1 MAKSPSKRFG
11 ILLTTSLFII
21 LAMAL
26 YYIYTQN
33 VKETKVKRRAFKVLY
48 RQASDLAEKEKD
60 IRAQYIEPLIIELT
74 GINNAIKGKMELRDS
89 VRDILKK
96 PTPPLTFNP
105 DLQQLSEHLR
115 SKNSEKLAQKQL
127 NKQINELNELIKK
140 KEELHAAF
148 RTSLDAKNT
157 AEDWYLLRG
166 ISYEVAHEDSSESI
180 FIRKEQLF
188 GDVFGTELFTSY
200 AVFRNDTIIY
210 KTTDDLS
217 DLKLVLMQKKN
228 EGGDTSGS
236 DIDKGFLLSKTKEK
250 SGYGLIN
257 PSENQLLI
265 NIGGQDYQAFIIPVQ
280 SFGMTHL
287 VGLMSNNKYLSMKR
301 GFDRGFISA
310 ITIFIVLLLLGIPVV
325 KLMVVT
331 PGEAFTIKS
340 MITLLFSGAGLFF
353 MVLFF
358 SLYVSN
364 KTYIKNHIIGDGE
377 HLEQLSKDIEN
388 AFSNEIDS
396 MLLQLDV
403 LADVVKDPA
412 LVTDP
417 TLPDGSTL
425 LSLGKGFNTL
435 NAALQR
441 EIKEKAIAKIDSG
454 PYPNWLEAFT
464 ASLTDTMETVFVLE
478 NGKEW
483 KQSPTGIDISKRDY
497 VQNTDRFNKDGG
509 YFGFESI
516 FSLNTAKPQVVISQK
531 LQNTDYAVCVT
542 AEMHSL
548 NNVVLPYGYSF
559 CIIDK
564 NGKEWFHQNP
574 RNNLRENLFE
584 ETDHFPLLKA
594 AVKSRRSNTLT
605 CDYKMKSNLMHIAP
619 LDSDMGLFL
628 VTMCDVND
636 YYQIFHQSAY
646 MILGSALLIF
656 MFWLLVSIIYRWY
669 NKMYNP
675 SRYQAHSLLYFFP
688 HKHFINK
695 YTRLIFL
702 NSTFLILFVAATL
715 MLYDLVYVNHWVRLI
730 GLAGAGL
737 FLWNIKEMQATDS
750 NFTFAHLSI
759 TFLTQIAL
767 LFSIEYLLGGSFK
780 SWSIVFSIGLLTLI
794 NLVLFFIL
802 KNKWLKEWT
811 PEWSFKV
818 YFAYIFSFAMA
829 AIFVPLFTVYTVV
842 FNQEIT
848 LHFMHQQ
855 RYVADKLIER
865 QIRFE
870 KDNKQLVVDELNKS
884 GKYFNNIHGLHKIE
898 PKPNDSGKLRILST
912 ENYVQLFGDVRSVL
926 YFINN
931 KIEDRGNLVKP
942 NYISSADSLYVYS
955 IAHNKL
961 KLQVKSGG
969 YPYFYSDTALA
980 MDAVSAWDLIKRFRG
995 FVVGLFLVIGLYIA
1009 FFPKIARYL
1018 FPQYKY
1024 RRDRLGNSKNI
1035 ARPAKGANRYLVTM
1049 PDKQFFETVLKTDN
1063 AKMVALHDRDQR
1075 QAFINL
1081 DPTGIDLY
1089 LFWQHGMFE
1098 NVDELKDLVVHMEQ
1112 LVSNR
1117 LYRSISVVC
1126 FDNPVVN
1133 VGELQWR
1140 MEKIKGDNPELATLI
1155 NQLLSLFAGFS
1166 LSYIPLLNQ
1175 RDMNNVSQD
1184 VFKGELAWLNSEV
1197 GNNAFLLS
1205 RYHDIIEKEDSFE
1218 KNETDGVVNDY
1229 NVYVTHL
1236 IFLSYYQ
1243 KVWNSCS
1250 NKEKSVLY
1258 DISEDHMINMHK
1270 EGVVTE
1276 LINKGLVCN
1285 DRYLSLFNLSFTHFV
1300 AHQQMEVMRINAILR
1315 DTNASG
1321 WSQYSLPIKLLA
1333 GAILIFLFVTQQE
1346 FLSGIQSIIVSV
1358 GALITFGARFLN
1370 NPFKSGATPAD

>member
-21 LAMAL
+21 LAMGL

-33 VKETKVKRRAFKVLY
+33 VKENKVKRRAFKVLY

-74 GINNAIKGKMELRDS
+74 GINNAIKEKKDRIDS
-89 VRDILKK
+89 IQDILIV
-96 PTPPLTFNP
+96 PTPPLTYNP
-105 DLQQLSEHLR
+105 DLQELSEHLR
-115 SKNSEKLAQKQL
+115 SKNSEKLANEQL
-127 NKQINELNELIKK
+127 SIQINELNKLEKK

-148 RTSLDAKNT
+148 RTSLDAKST
-157 AEDWYLLRG
+157 EEDWYLLRG
-166 ISYEVAHEDSSESI
+166 ISYNVAHEDPSDSI

-188 GDVFGTELFTSY
+188 GDVFGAELFKSY

-210 KTTDDLS
+210 KTAADLS
-217 DLKLVLMQKKN
+217 DLKLVQIQKKN
-228 EGGDTSGS
+228 EGGNSSNPGS
-236 DIDKGFLLSKTKEK
+236 DKSFLLPKTKDK
-250 SGYGLIN
+250 AGYSLIN

-265 NIGGQDYQAFIIPVQ
+265 KIGGQDYQAFIIPVQ
-280 SFGMTHL
+280 SVGMTHL

-301 GFDRGFISA
+301 GFDRGLISA

-340 MITLLFSGAGLFF
+340 MITLLLSGAGLFF
-353 MVLFF
+353 MVFFF

-364 KTYIKNHIIGDGE
+364 KTYIKNHIIGHGE
-377 HLEQLSKDIEN
+377 HLEQLSGDIEL
-388 AFSNEIDS
+388 AFNNEIDS

-403 LADVVKDPA
+403 LADVV
-412 LVTDP
+412 TDP
-417 TLPDGSTL
+417 TVVADLTIPAGSTL
-425 LSLGKGFNTL
+425 LSLGKGFNSL
-435 NAALQR
+435 NIQLQR
-441 EIKEKAIAKIDSG
+441 KIKKKAMAKMDSG
-454 PYPNWLEAFT
+454 TYINWLEAFT
-464 ASLTDTMETVFVLE
+464 ASLKDTMETVFVLE
-478 NGKEW
+478 NGKEY
-483 KQSPTGIDISKRDY
+483 KQSPTGINISKRDY
-497 VQNTDRFNKDGG
+497 VQNTDRFNKNGK

-516 FSLNTAKPQVVISQK
+516 FSLNTAKPQVVISKKQP
-531 LQNTDYAVCVT
+531 NSDYAICVT

-594 AVKSRRSNTLT
+594 AVKSRRSNTLS
-605 CDYKMKSNLMHIAP
+605 CDYKMKRNLMRIAP

-656 MFWLLVSIIYRWY
+656 LFWLVVSFLYRWY
-669 NKMYNP
+669 NKMNNP

-688 HKHFINK
+688 HKEFINK
-695 YTRLIFL
+695 YTRLIIL
-702 NSTFLILFVAATL
+702 NSAFLILFVLATL

-737 FLWNIKEMQATDS
+737 FLWNVKEMQASDS

-759 TFLTQIAL
+759 TFLSQIAL

-780 SWSIVFSIGLLTLI
+780 SWSIVLAIGLLLLI
-794 NLVLFFIL
+794 NLVLFYIL
-802 KNKWLKEWT
+802 KSKWLKQWN
-811 PEWSFKV
+811 PKWSFKV

-829 AIFVPLFTVYTVV
+829 AIFVPLFTIYTVV

-865 QIRFE
+865 QNRFE
-870 KDNKQLVVDELNKS
+870 KENKQLVVDELNKR
-884 GKYFNNIHGLHKIE
+884 GKYYNHIHGLRTTDTRH
-898 PKPNDSGKLRILST
+898 NGSGKLRILST

-955 IAHNKL
+955 IANDKL
-961 KLQVKSGG
+961 KLRVKPGG
-969 YPYFYSDTALA
+969 YPYFSSDSALE

-995 FVVGLFLVIGLYIA
+995 FVVGWILVIILYIS
-1009 FFPKIARYL
+1009 FFPKIALYL

-1024 RRDRLGNSKNI
+1024 RRDRLAGNKSI
-1035 ARPAKGANRYLVTM
+1035 ARPVKGAKRYLVAM
-1049 PDKQFFETVLKTDN
+1049 PDEQLFESVLKTDR
-1063 AKMVALHDRDQR
+1063 AKMFALHDRHQR
-1075 QAFINL
+1075 GEFIKF
-1081 DPTGIDLY
+1081 DATGKDLY
-1089 LFWQHGMFE
+1089 LFWQHGMFKKVE
-1098 NVDELKDLVVHMEQ
+1098 ELKEFLLRMKQ
-1112 LVSNR
+1112 LLSKK
-1117 LYRSISVVC
+1117 LYRSISIVC
-1126 FDNPVVN
+1126 FDNPVVS
-1133 VGELQWR
+1133 VAELQGW
-1140 MEKIKGDNPELATLI
+1140 MEKINDNKPEIAALRH
-1155 NQLLSLFAGFS
+1155 QLTNLLAGFS
-1166 LSYIPLLNQ
+1166 LTYIPLLDQ
-1175 RDMNNVSQD
+1175 LDESSASQH
-1184 VFKGELAWLNSEV
+1184 VFKGKLAWLNREV
-1197 GNNAFLLS
+1197 RKNAFLLS
-1205 RYHDIIEKEDSFE
+1205 CYHDLKEKEDSFE
-1218 KNETDGVVNDY
+1218 DNKTDGVINDY

-1236 IFLSYYQ
+1236 VFLSYYQ
-1243 KVWNSCS
+1243 KIWNSCS
-1250 NKEKSVLY
+1250 NNEKSVLY
-1258 DISEDHMINMHK
+1258 DISEDHVINMHK
-1270 EGVVTE
+1270 EGVVSE

-1285 DRYLSLFNLSFTHFV
+1285 GRYLSLFNLSFTHFV
-1300 AHQQMEVMRINAILR
+1300 AHQQMEVKRINAILCASH
-1315 DTNASG
+1315 ASG

-1333 GAILIFLFVTQQE
+1333 VAILIFLFVTQQE
-1346 FLSGIQSIIVSV
+1346 FLSGLQSIIVSV
-1358 GALITFGARFLN
+1358 GAIVTFGARFFN
-1370 NPFKSGATPAD
+1370 NPFKSEASPAK